1 MEPYCTSLINRRI
14 PYWRPLASSESITA
28 FKFLY
33 WKFNIHFSEN
43 KFPSMVNDFPS
54 PLNILES
61 RGKTLL
67 TINSSQWGACLWI
80 HAKIQNISLAEHF
93 ITKWLTICIRQLRT
107 VLPLLG
113 LKQREM
119 TKISPPLWASV
130 NLADRLTS
138 ASPST
143 PHVSPPF
150 SAQSYIIV
158 HHALLPRWKS
168 SPHNQSLDSGLCA
181 LWRHA
186 SWLTAEPGCALG
198 KALTHSQKSDDVL
211 HLKWWRISQM
221 DSWLWLAIRNG
232 GVKVGEEGPG
242 IRS

>member
-1 MEPYCTSLINRRI
+1 MLYLKILHLWNIKTNFTHSSKMEPYCTSLINRRI

-113 LKQREM
+113 LRQREM
-119 TKISPPLWASV
+119 TKNLSPF
-130 NLADRLTS
+130 
-138 ASPST
+138 
-143 PHVSPPF
+143 VSL
-150 SAQSYIIV
+150 S
-158 HHALLPRWKS
+158 
-168 SPHNQSLDSGLCA
+168 
-181 LWRHA
+181 
-186 SWLTAEPGCALG
+186 ELG
-198 KALTHSQKSDDVL
+198 RQTDL
-211 HLKWWRISQM
+211 R
-221 DSWLWLAIRNG
+221 
-232 GVKVGEEGPG
+232 
-242 IRS
+242 